1 MRHAIR
7 DHYGSTVEVIRA
19 EESAKKKKK
28 KKGDA
33 HQSTFAR
40 MHVTRATSIPAVV
53 GTLMRRCKT
62 PVHATPLLLQRALS
76 LDAYIPR
83 ESCRA
88 RSRDV

>member
-1 MRHAIR
+1 MRHGIR

-19 EESAKKKKK
+19 QESAK

-40 MHVTRATSIPAVV
+40 MHDLHPGGRRDADAALQDAGAT
-53 GTLMRRCKT
+53 L
-62 PVHATPLLLQRALS
+62 LLLQRALS